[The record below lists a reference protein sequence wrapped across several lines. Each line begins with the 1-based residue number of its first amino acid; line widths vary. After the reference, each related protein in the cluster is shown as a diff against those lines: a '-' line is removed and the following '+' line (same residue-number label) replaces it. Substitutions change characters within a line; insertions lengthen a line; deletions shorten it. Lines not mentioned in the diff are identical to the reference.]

1 LISACRNY
9 NAITS
14 DLKTIDTII
23 PNLSTLYCIG
33 LHALMFIA
41 LPVLVFKKKKE
52 LLDLKKN
59 SEVQKMAGAENFS
72 RLDRFAENDQSKG
85 MFGTAPVNSSSIFSG
100 AGAQPKQ
107 FQLHLKW
114 DRS

>member
-1 LISACRNY
+1 
-9 NAITS
+9 
-14 DLKTIDTII
+14 
-23 PNLSTLYCIG
+23 
-33 LHALMFIA
+33 
-41 LPVLVFKKKKE
+41 
-52 LLDLKKN
+52 
-59 SEVQKMAGAENFS
+59 MAGAENFS
-72 RLDRFAENDQSKG
+72 GLDRFAENDQSKG